1 MKLLIAGDSF
11 AAKYPG
17 EFPGWAD
24 LMEDHYVVENIAQC
38 GVGEYK
44 ILKQIESVNLKDY
57 DVVIISHTS
66 PYRIHTAMNPLHTD
80 GIHNSCDFI
89 YEDVRG
95 RLPDV
100 EKFFTEYFDLEY
112 ATRIHGLLHKE
123 IDKILKNSFVI
134 DTKLL
139 GIEKLFKTNRG
150 TVQHLDKAGNQK
162 FFFKLQKIL
171 DKHKQKEAV

>member
-1 MKLLIAGDSF
+1 MKLLIVGDSF

-24 LMEDHYVVENIAQC
+24 LIEDQYLVDNIAQH

-44 ILKQIESVNLKDY
+44 ILKQIESINLKNY

-66 PYRIHTAMNPLHTD
+66 PYRIHTTKNPLHIT
-80 GIHNSCDFI
+80 GIHSACDFI

-112 ATRIHGLLHKE
+112 ATRIHELLHKE
-123 IDKILKNSFVI
+123 INSILKNSYVI
-134 DTKLL
+134 DTKSL
-139 GIEKLFKTNRG
+139 GIEQLFKTNRG

-162 FFFKLQKIL
+162 IFSKLQKIL
-171 DKHKQKEAV
+171 DKHKQKESL